1 MYVMPFLFHHFLEVD
16 SMLIRDRDYRWNTK
30 EGLSIKWNGQ
40 WSKIEM
46 PGYIPVELI
55 GAGANGVTYKALH
68 QVTNRYDVIKV
79 WMPGRANY
87 EMRFLNEVQKIAQ
100 LRNNAIMIVY
110 DGKVLP
116 DGFCI
121 AAYEYIP
128 GKSLNEWIATD
139 PPIQDRL
146 NVCREI
152 LQAVHYYQSRG
163 VRHGDLHGGNVLISQ
178 ELHPT
183 LIDFGISAF
192 SQEGQTKDRE
202 LYFIAMLVSSLL
214 KPCKAYDEKHFAFRA
229 KHNPKPHIESIPGA
243 LTIFSFEPIL
253 MTETMQQYTELLEL
267 MEYVPKFGLEDI
279 VSYAGFA
286 SQSSY
291 LDIKR
296 FMDDTVNC
304 YIRTDLCQQFVDVMD
319 ENIYYE
325 TFPENCFENNQ
336 FENILMS
343 SLMAYCVM
351 TKLVHPLLINIIDEN
366 LLHLES
372 NRRAQKIIL
381 YNKVID
387 ALNAWLADAKA
398 QDFFEVTM
406 ELQTATGE
414 SCYELY
420 EMVRE
425 TLFHSLDKH
434 FRDEAMRFSYWLG
447 AKMREFQRRAD
458 YPQKLKNTIMFVE

>member
-1 MYVMPFLFHHFLEVD
+1 
-16 SMLIRDRDYRWNTK
+16 MLIRDRDYRWDTK

-40 WSKIEM
+40 WSKIEV
-46 PGYIPVELI
+46 PGYSPVELI

-68 QVTNRYDVIKV
+68 QVTDRHDVIKV

-87 EMRFLNEVQKIAQ
+87 EIRFLNEVQKIAK

-116 DGFCI
+116 NGFCI
-121 AAYEYIP
+121 AVYEYIP
-128 GKSLNEWIATD
+128 GKSLKEWLSTD

-152 LQAVHYYQSRG
+152 LQAVHYYQSQG
-163 VRHGDLHGGNVLISQ
+163 VLHGDLHGGNILISQ

-192 SQEGQTKDRE
+192 SQENQTKDRE
-202 LYFIAMLVSSLL
+202 LYFVTALVSSLL
-214 KPCKAYDEKHFAFRA
+214 RPCKAYNEKHFAFCA
-229 KHNPKPHIESIPGA
+229 KYNPKPHIEPIPGA
-243 LTIFSFEPIL
+243 LTTFSFEPIL
-253 MTETMQQYTELLEL
+253 MTETMQQYTELMEL
-267 MEYVPKFGLEDI
+267 MEYIPEFGLEDI
-279 VSYAGFA
+279 VAYAGFA

-291 LDIKR
+291 LDIKQL
-296 FMDDTVNC
+296 MGDTMNH
-304 YIRTDLCQQFVDVMD
+304 YIRADLCQQFVSVMD
-319 ENIYYE
+319 TNIYYE
-325 TFPENCFENNQ
+325 TFPENSYENRQ
-336 FENILMS
+336 FEKILMS

-351 TKLVHPLLINIIDEN
+351 TRLVHPPLINIIGED
-366 LLHLES
+366 LLHPES
-372 NRRAQKIIL
+372 SKRAQKIIL

-387 ALNAWLADAKA
+387 ALNTWLADVNA
-398 QDFFEVTM
+398 QDFFEVTL

-420 EMVRE
+420 EMVRG

-434 FRDEAMRFSYWLG
+434 FCEEKMRFSYWLG
-447 AKMREFQRRAD
+447 AKMREFQWRAE
-458 YPQKLKNTIMFVE
+458 YPQKLKNAIMFVE